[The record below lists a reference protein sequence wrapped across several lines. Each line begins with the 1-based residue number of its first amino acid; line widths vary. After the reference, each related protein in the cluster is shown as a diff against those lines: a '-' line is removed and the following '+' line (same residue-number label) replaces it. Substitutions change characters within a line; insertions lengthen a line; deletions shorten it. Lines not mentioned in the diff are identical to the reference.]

1 MNNERRTVNRRKF
14 EYYMP
19 VIDIQTQES
28 VGYLAD
34 ISPLGFRIDGTKPI
48 KIGSEFS
55 LRLDLTSD
63 ISRQSYIVVQAK
75 VVWSQADPV
84 MPNEY
89 LHGFQILSIL
99 PDDQIIYQQIINRFG
114 KP

>member
-1 MNNERRTVNRRKF
+1 MENERRATNRRKF

-34 ISPLGFRIDGTKPI
+34 ISPLGFKTEGTKAI
-48 KIGSEFS
+48 KIGTEFS
-55 LRLDLTSD
+55 LRMDLTSD
-63 ISRQSYIVVQAK
+63 ISHKTYIIIQAK
-75 VVWSQADPV
+75 VVWSQADPI

-89 LHGFQILSIL
+89 VHGFQILSISQ
-99 PDDQIIYQQIINRFG
+99 DDQIIFQQIINRYG
-114 KP
+114 K